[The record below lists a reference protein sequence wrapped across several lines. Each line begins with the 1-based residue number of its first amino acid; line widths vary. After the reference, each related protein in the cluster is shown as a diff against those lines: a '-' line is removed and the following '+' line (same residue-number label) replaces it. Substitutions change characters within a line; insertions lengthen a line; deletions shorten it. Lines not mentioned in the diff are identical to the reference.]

1 MISSRQPIGL
11 KNIQPEGPVSDPR
24 RSYDRGA
31 WAEGEGS
38 AAEPGEAGGRRATAG
53 ELASISTDMLRR
65 ELERRRRGVESLL
78 ARRDALRAEI
88 AELDAQIRE
97 LSDEQP
103 RAARG
108 RGRGQGHGDRRSARL
123 ALPRPKNA
131 MSLPDA
137 IAVEVEVGDSITPA
151 EAAKRVLA
159 SGYQTTAKTFTMV
172 VANALSKDKRFKR
185 LGRGKYERA
194 S

>member
-1 MISSRQPIGL
+1 MIAPRQPIGL
-11 KNIQPEGPVSDPR
+11 KANPPEGPVSDPR

-31 WAEGEGS
+31 WAESEG
-38 AAEPGEAGGRRATAG
+38 AAGEAGDRRATPAD
-53 ELASISTDMLRR
+53 LATISTEMLRR
-65 ELERRRRGVESLL
+65 ELERRRRGVESLI

-88 AELDAQIRE
+88 AELDERIRE
-97 LSDEQP
+97 LSDEPQ

-108 RGRGQGHGDRRSARL
+108 RGRGQGHGHGGRRSARL
-123 ALPRPKNA
+123 AMPRPKNA

-151 EAAKRVLA
+151 EAARRVLA

-185 LGRGKYERA
+185 LGRGKYER
-194 S
+194 SS

>member
-1 MISSRQPIGL
+1 MIAPRQPIGL
-11 KNIQPEGPVSDPR
+11 KANPPEGPVSDPR

-31 WAEGEGS
+31 WAEVEGDAS
-38 AAEPGEAGGRRATAG
+38 EAGGRRATPA
-53 ELASISTDMLRR
+53 ELATISTEMLRR

-103 RAARG
+103 RSARG
-108 RGRGQGHGDRRSARL
+108 RGHGHGGRRSARL
-123 ALPRPKNA
+123 AMPRPKNA

-137 IAVEVEVGDSITPA
+137 IAMEVEVGDSITPA
-151 EAAKRVLA
+151 DAARRVLA

-185 LGRGKYERA
+185 LGRGKYERV

>member
-11 KNIQPEGPVSDPR
+11 TSNPPEGPASDPR

-31 WAEGEGS
+31 WAEGEGGT
-38 AAEPGEAGGRRATAG
+38 GEEEGGRRAGAAD
-53 ELASISTDMLRR
+53 LASISTELLRR

-78 ARRDALRAEI
+78 ARRDSLRTEI
-88 AELDAQIRE
+88 AELDAKIRE
-97 LSDEQP
+97 LSDEPP

-108 RGRGQGHGDRRSARL
+108 RGRGQGGRRSARL

-131 MSLPDA
+131 ISLPDA
-137 IAVEVEVGDSITPA
+137 IALEVEVGQEITPA

>member
-1 MISSRQPIGL
+1 MISPRPAIGL
-11 KNIQPEGPVSDPR
+11 KRQSSESDPR

-31 WAEGEGS
+31 WAGGEGEGEGEGGGGSGGRAS
-38 AAEPGEAGGRRATAG
+38 AA
-53 ELASISTDMLRR
+53 ELASISTDALRR

-78 ARRDALRAEI
+78 AKRDALKAEL
-88 AELDAQIRE
+88 AELDARIHE
-97 LSDEQP
+97 LSEVDARP
-103 RAARG
+103 ARG
-108 RGRGQGHGDRRSARL
+108 RHAGGKRSARL

-131 MSLPDA
+131 ISLPEA
-137 IAVEVEVGDSITPA
+137 IALEVEVGQSITPA
-151 EAAKRVLA
+151 DAARRVLA

-185 LGRGKYERA
+185 LGRGKYERV